1 MLQGDVT
8 GPLVLETAASAAM
21 GFVIAYAIYKAFKY
35 VMNYFEATKKFETQR
50 CSNRLYVNTLATAY
64 IAGSIR
70 KAAEDENIKIEEE
83 IAKIPI
89 VEPESESIKDALKEK
104 TKKELRFS

>member
-1 MLQGDVT
+1 
-8 GPLVLETAASAAM
+8 M

-70 KAAEDENIKIEEE
+70 KAADDEGIKLDDEV
-83 IAKIPI
+83 AKIPE
-89 VEPESESIKDALKEK
+89 VESECKDIKDALKEK